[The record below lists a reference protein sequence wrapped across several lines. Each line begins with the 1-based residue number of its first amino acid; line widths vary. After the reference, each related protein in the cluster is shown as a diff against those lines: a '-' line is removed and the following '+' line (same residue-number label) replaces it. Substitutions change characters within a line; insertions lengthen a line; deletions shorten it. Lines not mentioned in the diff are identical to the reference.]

1 MSSYKSTLRFCPGC
15 NNSNWMM
22 GKNEKMELVFTCKVC
37 ECMEVVSMEGQDANE
52 AGSKKRMDDLC
63 VFRHDVLFVAKESI
77 IVMPDVIHDP
87 TLPRVYDYDCHVCG
101 HHEAVFYR
109 LSETIVSDAM
119 AIIYVCCKCSN
130 WRTEGRE
137 VQYSVPEGLDR
148 PGMAEKTGNDKSGGR
163 KLAEMD

>member
-1 MSSYKSTLRFCPGC
+1 MASYKSTLRFCPGC

-37 ECMEVVSMEGQDANE
+37 GFVEEVSMEKQDE
-52 AGSKKRMDDLC
+52 GDPGSSFKRIDDLC

-101 HHEAVFYR
+101 HNEAVFYR

-137 VQYSVPEGLDR
+137 VQYSVPQEQDR
-148 PGMAEKTGNDKSGGR
+148 RGMGTMETIMKYGKA
-163 KLAEMD
+163 